1 MLTIAI
7 IVGGGGLNKLHL
19 EVDKVPFHLMISILI
34 RLLSIESLL
43 EKTWFDSECE
53 FTVGV
58 EFLWSPW

>member
-7 IVGGGGLNKLHL
+7 IVGGNLNKLHL
-19 EVDKVPFHLMISILI
+19 KVDKVYFHLMISILI

-43 EKTWFDSECE
+43 EKTWFDLECE